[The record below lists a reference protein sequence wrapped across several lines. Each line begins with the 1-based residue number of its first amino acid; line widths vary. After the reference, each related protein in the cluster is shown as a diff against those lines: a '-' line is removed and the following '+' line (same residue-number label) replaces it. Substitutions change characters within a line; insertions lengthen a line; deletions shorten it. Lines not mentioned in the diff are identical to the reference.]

1 MHGGMPELRQLEEH
15 LHHGQHPLVAG
26 KRHQACR
33 AGTSYP
39 MVQLVAPR
47 QSQTEL
53 KLQQEGSYRG
63 EDIQSPT
70 VSATVLKNMSK
81 IVSVQ
86 GIELYLA
93 L

>member
-1 MHGGMPELRQLEEH
+1 MVR
-15 LHHGQHPLVAG
+15 LVVP
-26 KRHQACR
+26 H
-33 AGTSYP
+33 
-39 MVQLVAPR
+39 

>member
-1 MHGGMPELRQLEEH
+1 

-26 KRHQACR
+26 KRHQVCR
-33 AGTSYP
+33 AGTSFP
-39 MVQLVAPR
+39 MVRLVVLVVPH

>member
-1 MHGGMPELRQLEEH
+1 
-15 LHHGQHPLVAG
+15 
-26 KRHQACR
+26 
-33 AGTSYP
+33 
-39 MVQLVAPR
+39 MVQLVAPH

-70 VSATVLKNMSK
+70 VSATVLKNMRRVSAT
-81 IVSVQ
+81 VSVQ

>member
-1 MHGGMPELRQLEEH
+1 
-15 LHHGQHPLVAG
+15 
-26 KRHQACR
+26 
-33 AGTSYP
+33 

-53 KLQQEGSYRG
+53 KLQQEGSYSLI
-63 EDIQSPT
+63 EVKI
-70 VSATVLKNMSK
+70 MSF
-81 IVSVQ
+81 VSVQ

>member
-53 KLQQEGSYRG
+53 KLQQEGSYSLI
-63 EDIQSPT
+63 EVKI
-70 VSATVLKNMSK
+70 MSF
-81 IVSVQ
+81 VSVQ

>member
-26 KRHQACR
+26 KRHQVCR
-33 AGTSYP
+33 AGTSFP
-39 MVQLVAPR
+39 MVRLVVPH

-53 KLQQEGSYRG
+53 KLQQEGSYSLI
-63 EDIQSPT
+63 EVKI
-70 VSATVLKNMSK
+70 MSF
-81 IVSVQ
+81 VSVQ